1 MDLRTPGLFF
11 ELCISQGCIQN
22 FERIWKNSV
31 CIKKLQLSKLEYHSL
46 CGKVDFSAT
55 YSTYNITICSFRR
68 PMFSP
73 KFCEL
78 LEEVTF

>member
-11 ELCISQGCIQN
+11 ELCISQGCIQI

-31 CIKKLQLSKLEYHSL
+31 GIKKLQLSKLEYYSL
-46 CGKVDFSAT
+46 CGKVDFSVT
-55 YSTYNITICSFRR
+55 YSTYNITIAVLEGQCLAQSFC
-68 PMFSP
+68 
-73 KFCEL
+73 KL